1 MASGTLPVRTRILE
15 VGIGT
20 PLVVTL
26 MLAMVVL
33 PLPAPLLDLLFTF
46 NIAMSLVVLL
56 ATVYVLRPL
65 DLGIFPSVLLI
76 TTLLRLAMN
85 VASTRVILLHGHE
98 GGDAAGKVIEA
109 FGHFVIGGNYAVGLV
124 VFAILVIVNF
134 VVVTKGAGR
143 ISEVAARFT
152 LDALPGKQMAIDA
165 DVGAGLISQEQARQM
180 RQEVRQE
187 ADFYGAMDGAG
198 KFVRGDAVA
207 GVLVLF
213 INLIGGMF
221 IGMLQHGQSF
231 MEAVQN
237 YTLLT
242 IGDGL
247 VAQIPALLLS
257 VATAVILTRVAGT
270 VDMGG
275 QMVAQLL
282 GQPRSLVVAGGILMA
297 LGAVP
302 GMPSLVFLALGGV
315 GLWVGY
321 RLSQRTTLHDSLP
334 PAEGAKTPAESAP
347 RELSWDELGPI
358 DLLELEV
365 GYRLIP
371 LLDPHQGGEV
381 MDRIKSVRKAL
392 SQEMGFLIPPMH
404 IRDNLELAPTAYRL
418 SIKGVVVGQGEL
430 QPERDMAID
439 PGQVFG
445 SVEGLPTLEPA
456 FGLDALWIEKSQ
468 REQAQTLGYTV
479 VDTGTVLATHL
490 SQLLRQY
497 AHELLGHDEIHQLL
511 SQLGRVA
518 PKLVEELVPKAVSM
532 AVLVQVLR
540 GLLED
545 GVSIRDMRTI
555 AEVLVSH
562 AGASQDPAELLRIVR
577 ERLGRS
583 ILQQLRFTGD
593 ELPVIALDHGLEQ
606 LLSSALQEGM
616 GIEPALAE
624 RLLKSLGEAT
634 QRQEGRGEP
643 AVLLVSP
650 RLRPV
655 LARMTRHAVRGL
667 HVLAFGEIP
676 DDRRIRL
683 TTTIGA

>member
-1 MASGTLPVRTRILE
+1 MASETLAVRTRILE

-46 NIAMSLVVLL
+46 NIAVSLVVLL

-207 GVLVLF
+207 GILVLF

-221 IGMLQHGQSF
+221 IGMLQHGQPF

-302 GMPSLVFLALGGV
+302 GMPSLVFLALGGAS
-315 GLWVGY
+315 LWAGY
-321 RLSQRTTLHDSLP
+321 RLSRRATLHDSPP
-334 PAEGAKTPAESAP
+334 PAEGAKAPAESAP

-371 LLDPHQGGEV
+371 LVDPHQGGEV

-418 SIKGVVVGQGEL
+418 SLKGVVIGQGEL

-445 SVEGLPTLEPA
+445 SVDGIPTLEPA

-490 SQLLRQY
+490 SQLLRRH
-497 AHELLGHDEIHQLL
+497 AHELLGHDEVHQLL

-606 LLSSALQEGM
+606 LLNSALQDGM

>member
-1 MASGTLPVRTRILE
+1 MASEALSPRWRILE

-46 NIAMSLVVLL
+46 NITLSLVVLL

-98 GGDAAGKVIEA
+98 GPEAAGRVIEA
-109 FGHFVIGGNYAVGLV
+109 FGNFVIGGNYAVGLV

-165 DVGAGLISQEQARQM
+165 DVGAGLMSQEQARQM

-207 GVLVLF
+207 GILVLF
-213 INLIGGMF
+213 INLLGGLF
-221 IGMLQHGQSF
+221 IGMLQHGQPF
-231 MEAVQN
+231 MDAVQN

-257 VATAVILTRVAGT
+257 VATAVILTRVSGT
-270 VDMGG
+270 VDMGR
-275 QMVAQLL
+275 QMATQLL
-282 GQPRSLVVAGGILMA
+282 DQPRSLIVAGGILMA
-297 LGAVP
+297 LGIVP
-302 GMPSLVFLALGGV
+302 GMPSLVFMALGGAS
-315 GLWVGY
+315 LWGGY
-321 RLSQRTTLHDSLP
+321 AMSRRAAMRAAAPVVED
-334 PAEGAKTPAESAP
+334 TPAEPAAP
-347 RELSWDELGPI
+347 RELSWDELAPV
-358 DLLELEV
+358 DLLGLEV
-365 GYRLIP
+365 GYRLVP
-371 LLDPHQGGEV
+371 LVDPHQGGEV
-381 MDRIKSVRKAL
+381 MDRIKSVRKTL
-392 SQEMGFLIPPMH
+392 SHELGFLIPAVH
-404 IRDNLELAPTAYRL
+404 IRDNLELSPTAYRVSL
-418 SIKGVVVGQGEL
+418 KGVVIGQGEL
-430 QPERDMAID
+430 QPEREMAID

-445 SVEGLPTLEPA
+445 SLEGIATHDPA
-456 FGLDALWIEKSQ
+456 FGLDALWIEKGQ
-468 REQAQTLGYTV
+468 RDQAQMLGYTV
-479 VDTGTVLATHL
+479 VDAGTVLATHL
-490 SQLLRQY
+490 SQLLRQH

-511 SQLGRVA
+511 GQLGRTA
-518 PKLVEELVPKAVSM
+518 PKLVEELVPKAVNM
-532 AVLVQVLR
+532 ATLVQVLR
-540 GLLED
+540 GLLAD
-545 GVSIRDMRTI
+545 GVSIRDIRTI
-555 AEVLVSH
+555 AEVLVAR
-562 AGASQDPAELLRIVR
+562 AGTSQEPAELLRVVR
-577 ERLGRS
+577 EHLGRM
-583 ILQQLRFTGD
+583 ILQNLRFTGE

-606 LLSSALQEGM
+606 LVSGALQDGM
-616 GIEPALAE
+616 ALEPGLTE

-643 AVLLVSP
+643 AILLVSP
-650 RLRPV
+650 RLRPL
-655 LARMTRHAVRGL
+655 LARLTRHAVRGL
-667 HVLAFGEIP
+667 HVLAYSEIP
-676 DDRRIRL
+676 EDRRIRL
-683 TTTIGA
+683 VTTIGA

>member
-1 MASGTLPVRTRILE
+1 MASDALPVRTRILE
-15 VGIGT
+15 FGIGT

-46 NIAMSLVVLL
+46 NIAVSLVVLL

-124 VFAILVIVNF
+124 VFVILVIVNF

-207 GVLVLF
+207 GILVLF
-213 INLIGGMF
+213 INLIGGMV
-221 IGMLQHGQSF
+221 IGMLQHGQPF

-247 VAQIPALLLS
+247 VAQIPALLIS

-270 VDMGG
+270 LDMGG
-275 QMVAQLL
+275 QMVTQLL
-282 GQPRSLVVAGGILMA
+282 GQPRSLMVAGGILMA
-297 LGAVP
+297 LGLVP
-302 GMPSLVFLALGGV
+302 GMPSLVFLALGGA
-315 GLWVGY
+315 GLWGGY
-321 RLSQRTTLHDSLP
+321 ALSRRASRPELEPTAGEPSATEP
-334 PAEGAKTPAESAP
+334 AP
-347 RELSWDELGPI
+347 RELGWDELAPI
-358 DLLELEV
+358 DLLGLEV
-365 GYRLIP
+365 GYRLVP
-371 LLDPHQGGEV
+371 LVDPHQGGEV
-381 MDRIKSVRKAL
+381 MERIKSVRKTL
-392 SQEMGFLIPPMH
+392 SQELGFLIPPVH
-404 IRDNLELAPTAYRL
+404 IRDNLELAPTAYRISL
-418 SIKGVVVGQGEL
+418 KGVVIGQGEL
-430 QPERDMAID
+430 QPEREMAID

-445 SVEGLPTLEPA
+445 SLDGIATHEPA

-468 REQAQTLGYTV
+468 REQAQMLGYTV
-479 VDTGTVLATHL
+479 VDAGTVLATHL
-490 SQLLRQY
+490 SQLLRQH
-497 AHELLGHDEIHQLL
+497 AQELLGHDEIHQLL
-511 SQLGRVA
+511 SQLGRTA

-532 AVLVQVLR
+532 ATLVQVLR

-555 AEVLVSH
+555 AEVLV
-562 AGASQDPAELLRIVR
+562 GRGGGSQDPAELLRIVR
-577 ERLGRS
+577 ERLGRM
-583 ILQQLRFTGD
+583 ILQQLRFSGD

-606 LLSSALQEGM
+606 LLGGGVQEGM

-624 RLLKSLGEAT
+624 RLLKSLAEAT

-650 RLRPV
+650 RLRPL
-655 LARMTRHAVRGL
+655 LARMTRRTVRGL

-676 DDRRIRL
+676 DDRHIRL
-683 TTTIGA
+683 ITTIGA

>member
-1 MASGTLPVRTRILE
+1 MASEALSPRLRILE

-46 NIAMSLVVLL
+46 NITLSLVVLL

-98 GGDAAGKVIEA
+98 GPDAAGRVIEA
-109 FGHFVIGGNYAVGLV
+109 FGNFVIGGNYAVGLV

-207 GVLVLF
+207 GILVLF
-213 INLIGGMF
+213 INMLGGLF
-221 IGMLQHGQSF
+221 IGMLQHGQPF
-231 MEAVQN
+231 MGAVQN

-257 VATAVILTRVAGT
+257 VATAVILTRIAGT

-275 QMVAQLL
+275 QMTAQLL
-282 GQPRSLVVAGGILMA
+282 GQPRSLIVAGGILML
-297 LGAVP
+297 LGMVP
-302 GMPSLVFLALGGV
+302 GMPSLVFLVLGGAS
-315 GLWVGY
+315 LWGGY
-321 RLSQRTTLHDSLP
+321 AMSRRAAMGAAVSAAEDTPTE
-334 PAEGAKTPAESAP
+334 PATP
-347 RELSWDELGPI
+347 RELSWDELAPV
-358 DLLELEV
+358 DLLGLEV
-365 GYRLIP
+365 GYRLVP
-371 LLDPHQGGEV
+371 LVDPHQGGEV
-381 MDRIKSVRKAL
+381 MDRIKSVRKTL
-392 SQEMGFLIPPMH
+392 SQELGFLIPPVH
-404 IRDNLELAPTAYRL
+404 IRDNLELAPTAYRVSL
-418 SIKGVVVGQGEL
+418 KGVVIGQGEL
-430 QPERDMAID
+430 QPEREMAID

-445 SVEGLPTLEPA
+445 SIEGIATHDPA

-468 REQAQTLGYTV
+468 RDQAQMLGYTV
-479 VDTGTVLATHL
+479 VDAGTVLATHL
-490 SQLLRQY
+490 SQLLRQH

-511 SQLGRVA
+511 GQLGRTA
-518 PKLVEELVPKAVSM
+518 PKLVEELVPKAVNM
-532 AVLVQVLR
+532 ATLVQVLR
-540 GLLED
+540 GLLAD
-545 GVSIRDMRTI
+545 GVSIRDIRTI
-555 AEVLVSH
+555 AEVLVSR
-562 AGASQDPAELLRIVR
+562 AGTSQEPAELLRTVR
-577 ERLGRS
+577 EHLGRM
-583 ILQQLRFTGD
+583 ILQNLRFTGE

-606 LLSSALQEGM
+606 LVNGALQDGM
-616 GIEPALAE
+616 GLEPGLAE

-634 QRQEGRGEP
+634 QRQEERGEP
-643 AVLLVSP
+643 AILLVSP
-650 RLRPV
+650 RLRPL
-655 LARMTRHAVRGL
+655 LARLTRHAVRGL
-667 HVLAFGEIP
+667 HVLAYSEIP
-676 DDRRIRL
+676 EDRRIRL
-683 TTTIGA
+683 VTTIGA